1 VALARALVGVPRL
14 LLLDEPLS
22 SLDPALRVSLRGEL
36 ASLRRQ
42 LQLTMI
48 YVTHDAEDA
57 AILADRTVVM
67 RKGRIGRTAQPA
79 GKLESAQRPTSPRS
93 SAARSARR
101 R

>member
-1 VALARALVGVPRL
+1 M
-14 LLLDEPLS
+14 S

-67 RKGRIGRTAQPA
+67 RKGRVDGDSTT
-79 GKLESAQRPTSPRS
+79 GG
-93 SAARSARR
+93 
-101 R
+101 